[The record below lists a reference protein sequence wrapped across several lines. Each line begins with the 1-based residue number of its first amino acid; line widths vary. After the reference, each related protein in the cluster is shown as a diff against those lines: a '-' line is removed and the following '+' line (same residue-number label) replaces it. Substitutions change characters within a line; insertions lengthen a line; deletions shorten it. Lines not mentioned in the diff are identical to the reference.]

1 MEDYMNEATL
11 LSFLEAIKKI
21 AEKNGEPKT
30 AKDIEDMMRA
40 AIEKKEGDKR
50 K

>member
-1 MEDYMNEATL
+1 MNEATL
-11 LSFLEAIKKI
+11 LSFLEAIKKL

-30 AKDIEDMMRA
+30 AKDIEDMMKA
-40 AIEKKEGDKR
+40 AKQKKGEDK